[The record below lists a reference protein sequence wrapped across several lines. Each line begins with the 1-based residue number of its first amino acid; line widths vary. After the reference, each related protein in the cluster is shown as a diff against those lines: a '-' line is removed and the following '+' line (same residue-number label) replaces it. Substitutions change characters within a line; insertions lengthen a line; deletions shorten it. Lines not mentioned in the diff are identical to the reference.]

1 MSTTTRAEQIL
12 AALATELAATSGV
25 SGRVYRSRTEAFSRN
40 ESPSVI
46 IEPSTDTASSQPV
59 STCYIDW
66 KFQVT
71 VAIFTRSVHGIG
83 QESPDQ
89 VADPVVKSVH
99 GLIMADRTLGGLA
112 MDIWPLS
119 RDPQIVSAEDPSMV
133 TVLTYQIRYRTSV
146 TDLGSIAP

>member
-1 MSTTTRAEQIL
+1 MTTTKSEQIL
-12 AALATELAATSGV
+12 AYLATELGDLGGV

-66 KFQVT
+66 TFQVLI
-71 VAIFTRSVHGIG
+71 AIYSKGEHGLG
-83 QESPDQ
+83 QDSPDQ
-89 VADPVVKSVH
+89 IADPVIHAIHDLV
-99 GLIMADRTLGGLA
+99 MTDRTLGGLA
-112 MDIWPLS
+112 MDVWPLS

-133 TVLTYQIRYRTSV
+133 TVLTYQVRYRTSLL
-146 TDLGSIAP
+146 DLGA